1 MMFHFCIKVI
11 THEAE
16 STPENSQEFAEADLI
31 HNFSKD
37 DDQTTNIQNGEKKI
51 ASFSQENAFRL
62 VVLRLFFRY
71 VCFFDPEGDNQRRHG
86 CGYLTCTTRSF
97 PGPAWTTY
105 GERAKVVKPSV
116 STHPTSFFAK
126 FCFRG
131 IVKFWLEMNHSSN
144 FWMNKN
150 SIKLTI
156 QKTTKTPKVR
166 WSSWPQFQ
174 PEYLHVRARIE
185 GMDISEVA
193 GTVAARMGSVNEVR
207 LI

>member
-11 THEAE
+11 TQEAE

-31 HNFSKD
+31 HNVSKD
-37 DDQTTNIQNGEKKI
+37 DDEKKVE
-51 ASFSQENAFRL
+51 SFSQENTFSLSSVTIVLPHWFCVPHFSTIRLKKLVLKSRAKAFKETINA
-62 VVLRLFFRY
+62 
-71 VCFFDPEGDNQRRHG
+71 DK
-86 CGYLTCTTRSF
+86 
-97 PGPAWTTY
+97 AY